1 MKTEMKS
8 SLKLFM
14 RPFLVVLGFMLLYAL
29 VHAVLGFYG
38 EKDSASI
45 SQNLEKTEIERQN
58 SALSPKQE
66 EANTTTT
73 ATEENPT
80 KDSPLPLETA
90 TQKQE
95 NKQEI
100 KQETKQENKQET
112 KQENKQETKQENKQ
126 ETKQENKQETKQE
139 NKQETKQEQ
148 EKENEPKQN
157 SASSVQNNQ
166 KTPTTPTIG
175 KKPLEYKVA
184 VSGVNV
190 RAFPSTKGKIL
201 GSLAKD
207 KSVKVLEIQND
218 WAKIEFSNET
228 KGYVFLKLLKKA
240 E

>member
-14 RPFLVVLGFMLLYAL
+14 RPLLVVLAFMLLYAL
-29 VHAVLGFYG
+29 VHAALGFYVK
-38 EKDSASI
+38 KDSAPI
-45 SQNLEKTEIERQN
+45 SPNAEKTETERQN
-58 SALSPKQE
+58 SVLSPKE
-66 EANTTTT
+66 EANATTT
-73 ATEENPT
+73 ATEESPT
-80 KDSPLPLETA
+80 KDTAPPLETTA
-90 TQKQE
+90 QE
-95 NKQEI
+95 K
-100 KQETKQENKQET
+100 ET
-112 KQENKQETKQENKQ
+112 
-126 ETKQENKQETKQE
+126 
-139 NKQETKQEQ
+139 KQETKQEQ

-157 SASSVQNNQ
+157 SASPVQNNQ
-166 KTPTTPTIG
+166 KTPTTPLMG

-201 GSLAKD
+201 GLLLKN

-218 WAKIEFSNET
+218 WAEIEFSNKT

>member
-1 MKTEMKS
+1 MKS
-8 SLKLFM
+8 SLKLFV

-29 VHAVLGFYG
+29 VHAALSFYG

-58 SALSPKQE
+58 SALSPKQK
-66 EANTTTT
+66 EANTVTT

-80 KDSPLPLETA
+80 KDPPLPLETT
-90 TQKQE
+90 TQ
-95 NKQEI
+95 KQEI
-100 KQETKQENKQET
+100 KQETKQD
-112 KQENKQETKQENKQ
+112 
-126 ETKQENKQETKQE
+126 
-139 NKQETKQEQ
+139 Q
-148 EKENEPKQN
+148 EKENEPQQN
-157 SASSVQNNQ
+157 SVPPVQNNQ
-166 KTPTTPTIG
+166 KTPTTPLMG

-201 GSLAKD
+201 GLLLKN

-218 WAKIEFSNET
+218 WAEIEFSNKT

>member
-1 MKTEMKS
+1 M
-8 SLKLFM
+8 
-14 RPFLVVLGFMLLYAL
+14 LYAL
-29 VHAVLGFYG
+29 AHAALGFYG

-45 SQNLEKTEIERQN
+45 SQNLEKTEMERQN

-66 EANTTTT
+66 ETNTTTT

-80 KDSPLPLETA
+80 KDPPLPLETA

-95 NKQEI
+95 NKQE
-100 KQETKQENKQET
+100 TKQENKQEP
-112 KQENKQETKQENKQ
+112 
-126 ETKQENKQETKQE
+126 
-139 NKQETKQEQ
+139 KQEQ

-157 SASSVQNNQ
+157 SASPAQNNQ
-166 KTPTTPTIG
+166 KTLSTPTIG
-175 KKPLEYKVA
+175 KKPLEYKAA
-184 VSGVNV
+184 VNSVNV

-201 GSLAKD
+201 GSLAKN

>member
-8 SLKLFM
+8 FLKLFAQ
-14 RPFLVVLGFMLLYAL
+14 PLLVVLAFMLLYAL
-29 VHAVLGFYG
+29 AHAALGFYAK
-38 EKDSASI
+38 KDSASI
-45 SQNLEKTEIERQN
+45 SPNAEKTETERQN

-73 ATEENPT
+73 ATEESPT
-80 KDSPLPLETA
+80 KNTAPPLETTA
-90 TQKQE
+90 QE
-95 NKQEI
+95 K
-100 KQETKQENKQET
+100 ETKQEI
-112 KQENKQETKQENKQ
+112 
-126 ETKQENKQETKQE
+126 
-139 NKQETKQEQ
+139 KQEQ

-157 SASSVQNNQ
+157 SIPPIQNHQ
-166 KTPTTPTIG
+166 KTPTTPLMG

-190 RAFPSTKGKIL
+190 RAFPSTKGKII

-218 WAKIEFSNET
+218 WAKIEFSNKT

>member
-14 RPFLVVLGFMLLYAL
+14 QPLLVVLAFMLLYAL
-29 VHAVLGFYG
+29 AHAALGFYVK
-38 EKDSASI
+38 KDSVPI
-45 SQNLEKTEIERQN
+45 SPNAEKTETERQN

-73 ATEENPT
+73 ATEESPT
-80 KDSPLPLETA
+80 KDPPLSLDTA
-90 TQKQE
+90 TQ
-95 NKQEI
+95 
-100 KQETKQENKQET
+100 
-112 KQENKQETKQENKQ
+112 
-126 ETKQENKQETKQE
+126 
-139 NKQETKQEQ
+139 KQETKQEQ
-148 EKENEPKQN
+148 EKENEPKQD
-157 SASSVQNNQ
+157 SVSPVQKNQ
-166 KTPTTPTIG
+166 KTPTTPLMG

-201 GSLAKD
+201 GLLLKN

-218 WAKIEFSNET
+218 WAEIEFSHEI

>member
-8 SLKLFM
+8 FLKLFAQ
-14 RPFLVVLGFMLLYAL
+14 PLLVVLAFMLLYAL
-29 VHAVLGFYG
+29 AHAALGFYVK
-38 EKDSASI
+38 KDSAPI

-66 EANTTTT
+66 EANTATT

-90 TQKQE
+90 AQEQE

-100 KQETKQENKQET
+100 KQE
-112 KQENKQETKQENKQ
+112 
-126 ETKQENKQETKQE
+126 
-139 NKQETKQEQ
+139 Q
-148 EKENEPKQN
+148 EKENESKQN
-157 SASSVQNNQ
+157 SVSPVQNHQ
-166 KTPTTPTIG
+166 KTLSTSTMG

-201 GSLAKD
+201 GLLLKN

-218 WAKIEFSNET
+218 WAEIEFSNKT

>member
-1 MKTEMKS
+1 MKS
-8 SLKLFM
+8 FLKLFAQ
-14 RPFLVVLGFMLLYAL
+14 PLLVVLAFMLLYAL
-29 VHAVLGFYG
+29 AHAVLGFYVK
-38 EKDSASI
+38 KDSTPI
-45 SQNLEKTEIERQN
+45 SQNLEKTETERQD

-66 EANTTTT
+66 EANTATT

-80 KDSPLPLETA
+80 KDPPLPLETP

-95 NKQEI
+95 N
-100 KQETKQENKQET
+100 
-112 KQENKQETKQENKQ
+112 
-126 ETKQENKQETKQE
+126 
-139 NKQETKQEQ
+139 KQEQ

-157 SASSVQNNQ
+157 SASPIQNNQ
-166 KTPTTPTIG
+166 KTLSTPTIG

-190 RAFPSTKGKIL
+190 RAFPSTKGKII

-218 WAKIEFSNET
+218 WAEIEFSHET

-240 E
+240 K

>member
-1 MKTEMKS
+1 M
-8 SLKLFM
+8 LYALAH
-14 RPFLVVLGFMLLYAL
+14 VVLGFY
-29 VHAVLGFYG
+29 V

-45 SQNLEKTEIERQN
+45 SQNLEKTEIER
-58 SALSPKQE
+58 SSTLSPKQE

-95 NKQEI
+95 
-100 KQETKQENKQET
+100 TKQEV
-112 KQENKQETKQENKQ
+112 
-126 ETKQENKQETKQE
+126 
-139 NKQETKQEQ
+139 KQETKQEQ

-175 KKPLEYKVA
+175 KKPLEYKAA

>member
-14 RPFLVVLGFMLLYAL
+14 RPLLVVLAFMLLYAL
-29 VHAVLGFYG
+29 AHAALGFYVK
-38 EKDSASI
+38 KDSDPI
-45 SQNLEKTEIERQN
+45 SPNVEKTETERQN
-58 SALSPKQE
+58 SALSPKEE

-73 ATEENPT
+73 ATEESPT
-80 KDSPLPLETA
+80 KDTAPPLETTA
-90 TQKQE
+90 QE
-95 NKQEI
+95 K
-100 KQETKQENKQET
+100 
-112 KQENKQETKQENKQ
+112 
-126 ETKQENKQETKQE
+126 
-139 NKQETKQEQ
+139 ETKQEQ

-157 SASSVQNNQ
+157 SVSPIQKNQ
-166 KTPTTPTIG
+166 KTPTISTMG

-201 GSLAKD
+201 GLLLKN
-207 KSVKVLEIQND
+207 KCVKVLEIQND
-218 WAKIEFSNET
+218 WAEIEFSNKT

>member
-8 SLKLFM
+8 SLKLFVQ
-14 RPFLVVLGFMLLYAL
+14 PFLVVLAFMLLYAL
-29 VHAVLGFYG
+29 VHAALGFYAK
-38 EKDSASI
+38 KDSASI
-45 SQNLEKTEIERQN
+45 SQKLEKTEIERQN
-58 SALSPKQE
+58 STLSPKQE
-66 EANTTTT
+66 ETNTATT

-80 KDSPLPLETA
+80 KDSPLPLETP
-90 TQKQE
+90 TQ
-95 NKQEI
+95 
-100 KQETKQENKQET
+100 
-112 KQENKQETKQENKQ
+112 
-126 ETKQENKQETKQE
+126 KQENKQETKQE

-148 EKENEPKQN
+148 EKENESKQN
-157 SASSVQNNQ
+157 SASPAQNNQ
-166 KTPTTPTIG
+166 KTPTIPTIG
-175 KKPLEYKVA
+175 KKPLEYKAA

-201 GSLAKD
+201 GSLAKN

>member
-1 MKTEMKS
+1 MKS

-14 RPFLVVLGFMLLYAL
+14 QPLLVVLAFMLLYAL
-29 VHAVLGFYG
+29 AHAALGFYVK
-38 EKDSASI
+38 KDSTPI
-45 SQNLEKTEIERQN
+45 SPNVEKTEIEHQN

-73 ATEENPT
+73 ATEESPT
-80 KDSPLPLETA
+80 KDTAPPLDTA
-90 TQKQE
+90 VQ
-95 NKQEI
+95 KQEI
-100 KQETKQENKQET
+100 KQETKQEI
-112 KQENKQETKQENKQ
+112 
-126 ETKQENKQETKQE
+126 
-139 NKQETKQEQ
+139 KQEQ

-157 SASSVQNNQ
+157 SVSPVQKNQ
-166 KTPTTPTIG
+166 KTPTTPLMG

-201 GSLAKD
+201 GLLLKN

-218 WAKIEFSNET
+218 WAEIEFSHET

>member
-29 VHAVLGFYG
+29 VHAALGFYAK
-38 EKDSASI
+38 KDSASI
-45 SQNLEKTEIERQN
+45 SQNLEKTEIESQN

-80 KDSPLPLETA
+80 KDPPLPLETA

-95 NKQEI
+95 TKQEI
-100 KQETKQENKQET
+100 
-112 KQENKQETKQENKQ
+112 
-126 ETKQENKQETKQE
+126 
-139 NKQETKQEQ
+139 KQETKQEQ
-148 EKENEPKQN
+148 EKENESKQN
-157 SASSVQNNQ
+157 SASPIQNNQ
-166 KTPTTPTIG
+166 KAPTTSTIG

-201 GSLAKD
+201 GSLAKN

>member
-14 RPFLVVLGFMLLYAL
+14 RPSLVVLAFMLLYAL
-29 VHAVLGFYG
+29 AHAALGFYVK
-38 EKDSASI
+38 KDSTPI
-45 SQNLEKTEIERQN
+45 SPNAEKTEMERQN
-58 SALSPKQE
+58 SVLSPKQE

-73 ATEENPT
+73 ATEESPT
-80 KDSPLPLETA
+80 KDTAPPLETTA
-90 TQKQE
+90 QE
-95 NKQEI
+95 K
-100 KQETKQENKQET
+100 ET
-112 KQENKQETKQENKQ
+112 
-126 ETKQENKQETKQE
+126 
-139 NKQETKQEQ
+139 KQETKQEQ

-157 SASSVQNNQ
+157 SASPIQNNQ
-166 KTPTTPTIG
+166 KTPTTPLMG
-175 KKPLEYKVA
+175 QKPLEYKVA

-190 RAFPSTKGKIL
+190 CAFPSTKGKII

-218 WAKIEFSNET
+218 WAKIEFSNKT

>member
-1 MKTEMKS
+1 MKTEMKT

-29 VHAVLGFYG
+29 VHAALGFYAK
-38 EKDSASI
+38 KDSVQI
-45 SQNLEKTEIERQN
+45 NQNLEKTETERQN
-58 SALSPKQE
+58 SALSPKE
-66 EANTTTT
+66 ESNATTT

-80 KDSPLPLETA
+80 KDTAPPLET
-90 TQKQE
+90 TVQKQE
-95 NKQEI
+95 
-100 KQETKQENKQET
+100 T
-112 KQENKQETKQENKQ
+112 
-126 ETKQENKQETKQE
+126 
-139 NKQETKQEQ
+139 KQETKQEQ

-157 SASSVQNNQ
+157 SVSPIQNNQ

-201 GSLAKD
+201 GSLAKN

>member
-8 SLKLFM
+8 SLKLFV

-80 KDSPLPLETA
+80 KDSPLPLETP
-90 TQKQE
+90 TQ
-95 NKQEI
+95 
-100 KQETKQENKQET
+100 
-112 KQENKQETKQENKQ
+112 
-126 ETKQENKQETKQE
+126 KQETKQE

-148 EKENEPKQN
+148 EKENESKQN
-157 SASSVQNNQ
+157 SASPIQNNQ
-166 KTPTTPTIG
+166 KTLSTPTIG
-175 KKPLEYKVA
+175 KKPLEYKAA
-184 VSGVNV
+184 VNSVNV

-201 GSLAKD
+201 GSLAKN

-218 WAKIEFSNET
+218 WAKIEFSNKT

>member
-1 MKTEMKS
+1 MKS

-14 RPFLVVLGFMLLYAL
+14 RPLLVVLAFMLLYAL
-29 VHAVLGFYG
+29 AHAALGFYVK
-38 EKDSASI
+38 KDSAPI
-45 SQNLEKTEIERQN
+45 NPNAEKTETERQN

-73 ATEENPT
+73 ATEESPT
-80 KDSPLPLETA
+80 KDTAPPLETTA
-90 TQKQE
+90 QE
-95 NKQEI
+95 K
-100 KQETKQENKQET
+100 ETKQEN
-112 KQENKQETKQENKQ
+112 
-126 ETKQENKQETKQE
+126 
-139 NKQETKQEQ
+139 KQEQ

-157 SASSVQNNQ
+157 SVPPVQNNQ
-166 KTPTTPTIG
+166 KTPTTPLIG

-201 GSLAKD
+201 GLLLKD

-218 WAKIEFSNET
+218 WAEIEFSNKT

>member
-29 VHAVLGFYG
+29 AHIVLGFYG

-45 SQNLEKTEIERQN
+45 SQKLEKTEIERQN

-66 EANTTTT
+66 ETNTTTT

-80 KDSPLPLETA
+80 KDSPLPLETP
-90 TQKQE
+90 TQ
-95 NKQEI
+95 
-100 KQETKQENKQET
+100 
-112 KQENKQETKQENKQ
+112 
-126 ETKQENKQETKQE
+126 
-139 NKQETKQEQ
+139 KQETKQEQ

-157 SASSVQNNQ
+157 SASPVQNHQ
-166 KTPTTPTIG
+166 KTPTTLTIG
-175 KKPLEYKVA
+175 KKPLEYKTA

-201 GSLAKD
+201 GSLAKN

-218 WAKIEFSNET
+218 WAEIEFSNET

>member
-1 MKTEMKS
+1 MKS

-14 RPFLVVLGFMLLYAL
+14 RPLLVVLAFMLLYAL
-29 VHAVLGFYG
+29 VHAALGFYVK
-38 EKDSASI
+38 KDSAPI
-45 SQNLEKTEIERQN
+45 SPNAEKTETERQN
-58 SALSPKQE
+58 STLSPKQE

-73 ATEENPT
+73 ATEESLT
-80 KDSPLPLETA
+80 KDTAPPLDTA
-90 TQKQE
+90 VQ
-95 NKQEI
+95 
-100 KQETKQENKQET
+100 KQETKQEI
-112 KQENKQETKQENKQ
+112 
-126 ETKQENKQETKQE
+126 
-139 NKQETKQEQ
+139 KQEQ

-157 SASSVQNNQ
+157 SVSPIQNNQ
-166 KTPTTPTIG
+166 KTPTTPLMG

-201 GSLAKD
+201 GLLLKN

-218 WAKIEFSNET
+218 WAKIEFSNKT

>member
-14 RPFLVVLGFMLLYAL
+14 RPLLVVLAFMLLYVLA
-29 VHAVLGFYG
+29 HAALGFYVK
-38 EKDSASI
+38 KDSASI
-45 SQNLEKTEIERQN
+45 NQNLEKTETERQN
-58 SALSPKQE
+58 SALSPKE
-66 EANTTTT
+66 ESNATTT

-80 KDSPLPLETA
+80 KDTAPPLETA
-90 TQKQE
+90 TQEK
-95 NKQEI
+95 
-100 KQETKQENKQET
+100 ETKQEI
-112 KQENKQETKQENKQ
+112 
-126 ETKQENKQETKQE
+126 
-139 NKQETKQEQ
+139 KQEQ
-148 EKENEPKQN
+148 EKENESKQN
-157 SASSVQNNQ
+157 SVSPVQNNQ
-166 KTPTTPTIG
+166 KTPTTPLMG

-201 GSLAKD
+201 GLLLKN

-218 WAKIEFSNET
+218 WAEIEFSNKT

>member
-14 RPFLVVLGFMLLYAL
+14 RPLLVVLAFMLLYAL
-29 VHAVLGFYG
+29 VHAMLGFYVK
-38 EKDSASI
+38 KDSAPI
-45 SQNLEKTEIERQN
+45 SPNVEKTETERQN

-80 KDSPLPLETA
+80 KDTAPPLETTA
-90 TQKQE
+90 QE
-95 NKQEI
+95 K
-100 KQETKQENKQET
+100 ET
-112 KQENKQETKQENKQ
+112 
-126 ETKQENKQETKQE
+126 
-139 NKQETKQEQ
+139 KQETKQEQ

-157 SASSVQNNQ
+157 SVSPVQNDQ
-166 KTPTTPTIG
+166 KTPTTSTMG

-190 RAFPSTKGKIL
+190 RAFPSTKGKII
-201 GSLAKD
+201 GSLIKD

-218 WAKIEFSNET
+218 WAEIEFSNKT

>member
-29 VHAVLGFYG
+29 AHAVLGFYG

-66 EANTTTT
+66 ETNTTTT

-80 KDSPLPLETA
+80 KDPSLPLETP

-95 NKQEI
+95 NKQE
-100 KQETKQENKQET
+100 T
-112 KQENKQETKQENKQ
+112 
-126 ETKQENKQETKQE
+126 
-139 NKQETKQEQ
+139 KQETKQEQ

-157 SASSVQNNQ
+157 SASPIQNNQ
-166 KTPTTPTIG
+166 KTLSTPTIG
-175 KKPLEYKVA
+175 KKPLEYKAA
-184 VSGVNV
+184 VNSVNV

-201 GSLAKD
+201 GSLAKN

-218 WAKIEFSNET
+218 WAEIEFSNET

>member
-1 MKTEMKS
+1 M
-8 SLKLFM
+8 
-14 RPFLVVLGFMLLYAL
+14 LYAL
-29 VHAVLGFYG
+29 VHAALGFYG

-58 SALSPKQE
+58 STLSPKQE
-66 EANTTTT
+66 ETNMTTT
-73 ATEENPT
+73 AAEENPT
-80 KDSPLPLETA
+80 KDPPLPLETA

-95 NKQEI
+95 
-100 KQETKQENKQET
+100 T
-112 KQENKQETKQENKQ
+112 
-126 ETKQENKQETKQE
+126 
-139 NKQETKQEQ
+139 KQETKQEQ

-157 SASSVQNNQ
+157 SAPPIQNNQ
-166 KTPTTPTIG
+166 KTLTTPAIG

-201 GSLAKD
+201 GSLAKN

>member
-14 RPFLVVLGFMLLYAL
+14 RPSLVVLAFMLLYAL
-29 VHAVLGFYG
+29 AHAVLGFYVK
-38 EKDSASI
+38 KDSAPI
-45 SQNLEKTEIERQN
+45 SQNLEKSETERQN
-58 SALSPKQE
+58 SALSPKE
-66 EANTTTT
+66 ETNATTT
-73 ATEENPT
+73 ATEQNPT
-80 KDSPLPLETA
+80 KDTAPPLDTA

-95 NKQEI
+95 I
-100 KQETKQENKQET
+100 
-112 KQENKQETKQENKQ
+112 
-126 ETKQENKQETKQE
+126 
-139 NKQETKQEQ
+139 KQETKQEQ

-157 SASSVQNNQ
+157 SVSPVQNNQ
-166 KTPTTPTIG
+166 KTPTTPLMG

-190 RAFPSTKGKIL
+190 RAFPSTKGKII
-201 GSLAKD
+201 GSIIKN

-218 WAKIEFSNET
+218 WAEIEFSHET

>member
-29 VHAVLGFYG
+29 VHAALGFYG

-66 EANTTTT
+66 EANATTT

-80 KDSPLPLETA
+80 KDSPLPLETP

-95 NKQEI
+95 NKQE
-100 KQETKQENKQET
+100 T
-112 KQENKQETKQENKQ
+112 KQ

-157 SASSVQNNQ
+157 SASPIQNHQ
-166 KTPTTPTIG
+166 KTLSTPTIG
-175 KKPLEYKVA
+175 KKPLEYKAA
-184 VSGVNV
+184 VNSVNV

-201 GSLAKD
+201 GSLAKN